1 MFVWVLVLLMWET
14 EKSVKLYFIFP
25 ASRNMFHSCKYKFLQ
40 NKIYT
45 CGYLQHNLFFSKK
58 ICSLVPLGCSD
69 FGRTPCTR
77 NAVYVYHYG
86 LGSASGGTFMLGQ
99 MGSFMQSKQECFRSQ
114 CSCLCQVCARSL
126 QGQMEGRL
134 EGRNLKIVSSEIK

>member
-1 MFVWVLVLLMWET
+1 M
-14 EKSVKLYFIFP
+14 KLYFIFP

-86 LGSASGGTFMLGQ
+86 LGSASGTFMLGQ